1 MRPLP
6 PFTIRNN
13 VFQHIY
19 STIETNSY
27 VSQCKTNKK
36 KDAHSL
42 SYLIDRELS
51 QSDCI
56 KLGYGIESV
65 MKDYIL
71 SNNAR
76 LINIKST
83 NKKGQKEKD
92 HLFKDEITKTIYYA
106 ELKSNLNLDTEKCKS
121 TTDKC
126 LFLERELSIENPNYN
141 VKMFLVNNRYFHKD
155 VIPNAIMKKYNRIEN
170 NVVGTCDYFE
180 ALGVQFPFSH
190 EEEYKSWLNY
200 LADMMFTDNKEII

>member
-1 MRPLP
+1 
-6 PFTIRNN
+6 
-13 VFQHIY
+13 
-19 STIETNSY
+19 
-27 VSQCKTNKK
+27 
-36 KDAHSL
+36 
-42 SYLIDRELS
+42 LIDRELS

-71 SNNAR
+71 SKNER

-92 HLFKDEITKTIYYA
+92 HLFKDEIAKTIYYA

-121 TTDKC
+121 TTEKC

-141 VKMFLVNNRYFHKD
+141 VKMFLVNNRYLHKD

-180 ALGVQFPFSH
+180 ALGVHFPFSR
-190 EEEYKSWLNY
+190 EEEYTSWLNY

>member
-1 MRPLP
+1 M
-6 PFTIRNN
+6 
-13 VFQHIY
+13 FQHIY

-36 KDAHSL
+36 KDTHSL

-71 SNNAR
+71 SKNER

-121 TTDKC
+121 TTEKC

-141 VKMFLVNNRYFHKD
+141 VKMFLVNNRYFQKD

-170 NVVGTCDYFE
+170 NVVGICDYFE
-180 ALGVQFPFSH
+180 ALGVQFPFSQ

-200 LADMMFTDNKEII
+200 LADTMFADKK